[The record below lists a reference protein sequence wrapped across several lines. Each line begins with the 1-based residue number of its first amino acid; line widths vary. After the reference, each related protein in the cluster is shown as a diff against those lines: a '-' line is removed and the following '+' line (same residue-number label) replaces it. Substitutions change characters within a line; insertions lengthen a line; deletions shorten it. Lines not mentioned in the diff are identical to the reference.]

1 MEIDLIGTQNMEI
14 NIKVIIIKEIHLT
27 KEILKKIIQWIK
39 KIDFNLLL

>member
-27 KEILKKIIQWIK
+27 KEILKKIIQ
-39 KIDFNLLL
+39 